1 MQQLKASERESSPR
15 VPRIL
20 IVGGGIAG
28 LTLAAAL
35 RRSDIES
42 TIVEKVPRYSDVGY
56 VIGLWPMGRRV
67 LDRLDL
73 GRRFGELTVPVNDY
87 IVHADGGRRL
97 RRFDFGNRLG
107 DDVPQVLK
115 RAELL
120 DVLRSYHDGIEVRMA
135 CIVDEV
141 QQTDQVVRVRFNDG
155 ESAEY
160 DVVVGADGIG
170 SRLRRLVAG
179 EVSVR
184 STGLRLWSW
193 WAPDIETDV
202 VDAVHE
208 FWGLRRFFAYNPT
221 KGPLGCAAVL
231 PANGAPATPAEM
243 KTRLAGIAGSADWI
257 LDSLDKVPH
266 LECFDLD
273 DLWMTNWVFGRIVL
287 IGDAAAAFLPS
298 AAVGASMAME
308 SAQVLAEELTGVDSA
323 GIPGALQRYVRRRR
337 ARVDTIQ
344 GWSRSLAPFMVP
356 RTWMGYLARNA
367 ALRVVPKRFVT
378 DEITEWSHSGT
389 TGHDTEFEKR

>member
-1 MQQLKASERESSPR
+1 MQQLKTSEDESSPTT
-15 VPRIL
+15 PRIL

-35 RRSDIES
+35 RRRQIEP
-42 TIVEKVPRYSDVGY
+42 TVVEKVPRYGDVGY
-56 VIGLWPMGRRV
+56 LIGLWPMGRRV

-73 GRRFGELTVPVNDY
+73 GRRFGELTVPVNNY
-87 IVHADGGRRL
+87 VIHTDGGRRL
-97 RRFDFGNRLG
+97 RRFDFGRRLG
-107 DDVPQVLK
+107 DDVPRVLK
-115 RAELL
+115 RADLL
-120 DVLRSYHDGIEVRMA
+120 DLLRSYDHGIEVRMA
-135 CIVDEV
+135 CTVDEV
-141 QQTDQVVRVRFNDG
+141 EQTDQVVRIRFNDG

-160 DVVVGADGIG
+160 DLVVGADGIG
-170 SRLRRLVAG
+170 SQLRRLVAG
-179 EVSVR
+179 EVSMR

-221 KGPLGCAAVL
+221 TGPLGCAAVL
-231 PANGAPATPAEM
+231 PVNGAPANPAEM
-243 KTRLAGIAGSADWI
+243 KTRLAGIAGRADRI
-257 LDSLDKVPH
+257 LDSLDKVTH
-266 LECFDLD
+266 LERFDLD
-273 DLWMTNWVFGRIVL
+273 DLRMANWVFGRIVL

-344 GWSRSLAPFMVP
+344 GWSRSLAPFMIP
-356 RTWMGYLARNA
+356 RTRMGYLARNV

-378 DEITEWSHSGT
+378 DEITEWSHGGS
-389 TGHDTEFEKR
+389 TELTAQHVT

>member
-1 MQQLKASERESSPR
+1 MRQLKASERGSSPR

-35 RRSDIES
+35 RRREIEP
-42 TIVEKVPRYSDVGY
+42 TVVEKVPGYGDVGY

-73 GRRFGELTVPVNDY
+73 GRRFGELTVPVNNY
-87 IVHADGGRRL
+87 VIHADGGRRL

-107 DDVPQVLK
+107 DDVPRVLK
-115 RAELL
+115 RAALL
-120 DVLRSYHDGIEVRMA
+120 DLLQSYDQGIEVRMA
-135 CIVDEV
+135 CTVVEV
-141 QQTDQVVRVRFNDG
+141 EQTDQVVRVRFNDG
-155 ESAEY
+155 EAAEY
-160 DVVVGADGIG
+160 DLVVGADGIR

-179 EVSVR
+179 EVPMR

-193 WAPDIETDV
+193 WAPDIDTNV

-208 FWGLRRFFAYNPT
+208 FWGFRRFFAYNPT
-221 KGPLGCAAVL
+221 TGPLGCAAVL
-231 PANGAPATPAEM
+231 PVDGAPTNPAEM
-243 KTRLAGIAGSADWI
+243 KTRLAGIAGRVDWI
-257 LDSLDKVPH
+257 LDSLDGVAQ

-273 DLWMTNWVFGRIVL
+273 DLRMENWVFGRIVL
-287 IGDAAAAFLPS
+287 IGDAAATFLPS

-308 SAQVLAEELTGVDSA
+308 SAQVLADELATVDSA
-323 GIPGALQRYVRRRR
+323 GIPGALLRYVRRRR

-344 GWSRSLAPFMVP
+344 GWSRTLAPFMVP
-356 RTWMGYLARNA
+356 RTRVGYLMRNA
-367 ALRVVPKRFVT
+367 ALRVVPKRLVT
-378 DEITEWSHSGT
+378 DEVTQWSYDGT
-389 TGHDTEFEKR
+389 AGKLT

>member
-1 MQQLKASERESSPR
+1 MQQLKAPEYESTPT

-35 RRSDIES
+35 RRRDIEP
-42 TIVEKVPRYSDVGY
+42 TVVEKVSRYDDVGY

-73 GRRFGELTVPVNDY
+73 GRRFGEFTVPVNDY
-87 IVHADGGRRL
+87 VVHADGGRRL

-107 DDVPQVLK
+107 DDVPRVLK
-115 RAELL
+115 RAALL
-120 DVLRSYHDGIEVRMA
+120 DLLRSYDGGIEVQMA
-135 CIVDEV
+135 CTIDEV
-141 QQTDQVVRVRFNDG
+141 EQTDQVVRVRFNDG
-155 ESAEY
+155 GAAEY
-160 DVVVGADGIG
+160 DLVVGADGIG

-221 KGPLGCAAVL
+221 TGPLGCAAVL
-231 PANGAPATPAEM
+231 QANGAPANPAQM
-243 KTRLAGIAGSADWI
+243 KTRLAGIAGRADWI
-257 LDSLDKVPH
+257 LDSLDSVPQ

-273 DLWMTNWVFGRIVL
+273 DLRMENWVFGRIVL
-287 IGDAAAAFLPS
+287 IGDAGAAFLPS

-323 GIPGALQRYVRRRR
+323 GIPRALQRYVRRRR
-337 ARVDTIQ
+337 ARIDTIQ
-344 GWSRSLAPFMVP
+344 GWSRSLAPFMIP
-356 RTWMGYLARNA
+356 RTRIGYLTRNA
-367 ALRVVPKRFVT
+367 ALRAVPKRLVA
-378 DEITEWSHSGT
+378 DEINQWSHSNSST
-389 TGHDTEFEKR
+389 

>member
-1 MQQLKASERESSPR
+1 MQQLKASEHEPSSK

-35 RRSDIES
+35 RSRDIEP
-42 TIVEKVPRYSDVGY
+42 TIVEKAPCYDDVGY
-56 VIGLWPMGRRV
+56 LIGLWPMGRRV

-73 GRRFGELTVPVNDY
+73 GRRFGELTVPVNNY
-87 IVHADGGRRL
+87 VVHAEHGRRL

-107 DDVPQVLK
+107 DDVPRVLK
-115 RAELL
+115 RAALL
-120 DVLRSYHDGIEVRMA
+120 DLLRSYDEGIEVRMA
-135 CIVDEV
+135 CTVDEIE
-141 QQTDQVVRVRFNDG
+141 QTDQVVRVRFNDG
-155 ESAEY
+155 ETAEY

-179 EVSVR
+179 EVSMR

-208 FWGLRRFFAYNPT
+208 FWGVRRFFAYNPT
-221 KGPLGCAAVL
+221 TGPLGCAAVL
-231 PANGAPATPAEM
+231 PAKGAPASPAEM
-243 KTRLAGIAGSADWI
+243 KTRLAGIAGRADRI
-257 LDSLDKVPH
+257 LNSLDNVSQ

-273 DLWMTNWVFGRIVL
+273 DLWMENWVFGRIVL

-308 SAQVLAEELTGVDSA
+308 SAQVLAEELTKVDAAGVP
-323 GIPGALQRYVRRRR
+323 IALERYVRRRR

-344 GWSRSLAPFMVP
+344 GWSRSLAPFMIP
-356 RTWMGYLARNA
+356 RTRIGYLARNA

-378 DEITEWSHSGT
+378 DEITEWSDAGT
-389 TGHDTEFEKR
+389 T